1 MKKTSK
7 RYVKGSSKPKSRVQ
21 AATAAGAVSRNRV
34 KPVPGEN
41 RGSPPLSAPPTN
53 SRNDSPAS
61 DDRLHGLRVS
71 RIRTDSETEAYLFE
85 AGEKKMAISSEQMLM
100 DRRTAICRVQEGL
113 GVNLVPST
121 ARKTLEKRIEEAEP
135 SLDVLAVT
143 RPGFDT
149 RKEYSDRPQF
159 YAYGNG
165 TIIAADEAP
174 ACVSALPPSDKFQQ
188 RGDAD
193 VFTAE
198 LAKIVSG
205 QAIPLLVL
213 FFGLAPILLRFCR
226 RAGFMVE
233 NAILEL
239 TGKTTSNKSTLTVL
253 MAGSLWGG
261 ASRSKLGFAD
271 SWNTTANRIEELALI
286 HNDALLILDEAT
298 VAEKSSKDRGAALLA
313 VIHRINQGRTRGRMG
328 SDVGDFQVLI
338 LSTSNEPLVSIL
350 HDSANVVGGAT
361 VRAITISCPSRET
374 GLFDTLPKGY
384 SSLEAAMNALRLICS
399 QNYGHVAPRLIQ
411 AVVNWS
417 ARDPDALVDYVHKR
431 MDYFLR
437 AVGADPATAAALEL
451 RRAKIFAL
459 AYATAKVA
467 FKLNVLDKDQF
478 GDIKAPLMRAWR
490 DHGVLD
496 GGPIDDANLAAFLAD
511 KTKNIADITATG
523 KTDLNDGA
531 FSKVDAFF
539 YRERGGNLLMLMSR
553 ESLSRN
559 LGFSKTQLSS
569 LKARG
574 ILKTNEKDKLTVKI
588 CVRTGGVSQAFYAF
602 RLRDMP
608 EY

>member
-1 MKKTSK
+1 MNKTSK
-7 RYVKGSSKPKSRVQ
+7 RYAKGSSKSKSRVQ
-21 AATAAGAVSRNRV
+21 AATVAGAVARNRM
-34 KPVPGEN
+34 KPAPAEN

-53 SRNDSPAS
+53 SRNDSPAG
-61 DDRLHGLRVS
+61 DDQLHGLVIS

-85 AGEKKMAISSEQMLM
+85 AGERKMAISSEQILM

-121 ARKTLEKRIEEAEP
+121 ARKTLEKRIEEAKSSP
-135 SLDVLAVT
+135 GVLAVT
-143 RPGFDT
+143 KPGFDT
-149 RKEYSDRPQF
+149 RMECSDRPEY

-165 TIIAADEAP
+165 TIIAADQAP
-174 ACVSALPPSDKFQQ
+174 GCVSAFPPSDKFQQ

-193 VFTAE
+193 VFTAQ

-226 RAGFMVE
+226 LAGFMVE

-328 SDVGDFQVLI
+328 GDVDDFQVLI

-350 HDSANVVGGAT
+350 HDTPDVVGGAT

-384 SSLEAAMNALRLICS
+384 SSLEVAMNDLRLICS

-417 ARDPDALVDYVHKR
+417 ARDRDALVDYVRKR
-431 MDYFLR
+431 MEHFLR
-437 AVGADPATAAALEL
+437 AVGVDPATATGLEL
-451 RRAKIFAL
+451 RRAKVFAL
-459 AYATAKVA
+459 VYATAKVA
-467 FKLNVLDKDQF
+467 FKLNVLEKDQF
-478 GDIKAPLMRAWR
+478 GDVKAPLVRAWH
-490 DHGVLD
+490 DHGALRRA
-496 GGPIDDANLAAFLAD
+496 PIDDKELAAFLSD
-511 KTKNIADITATG
+511 NSKTIVNITATG

-531 FSKVDAFF
+531 FSEVDAFL
-539 YRERGGNLLMLMSR
+539 YRERGGDLLMLMDR
-553 ESLSRN
+553 DSLSRN
-559 LGFSKTQLSS
+559 LGFAKARLCG

-588 CVRTGGVSQAFYAF
+588 CVRTGGNNQAFYAF

-608 EY
+608 EC

>member
-1 MKKTSK
+1 MNKTSK
-7 RYVKGSSKPKSRVQ
+7 RYAKGSSKSKSRVQ
-21 AATAAGAVSRNRV
+21 AATVAGAVARNRM
-34 KPVPGEN
+34 KPAPAEN

-53 SRNDSPAS
+53 SRNDSPAG
-61 DDRLHGLRVS
+61 DDQLHGLVIS

-85 AGEKKMAISSEQMLM
+85 AGERKMAISSEQILM

-121 ARKTLEKRIEEAEP
+121 ARKTLEKRIEEAKSSP
-135 SLDVLAVT
+135 GVLAVT
-143 RPGFDT
+143 KPGFDT
-149 RKEYSDRPQF
+149 RMECSDRPEY

-165 TIIAADEAP
+165 TIIAADQAP
-174 ACVSALPPSDKFQQ
+174 GCVSAFPPSDKFQQ

-193 VFTAE
+193 VFTAQ

-226 RAGFMVE
+226 LAGFMVE

-328 SDVGDFQVLI
+328 GDVDDFQVLI

-350 HDSANVVGGAT
+350 HDTPDVVGGAT

-384 SSLEAAMNALRLICS
+384 SSLEVAMNDLRLICS

-417 ARDPDALVDYVHKR
+417 ARDRDALVDYVRKR
-431 MDYFLR
+431 MEHFLR
-437 AVGADPATAAALEL
+437 AVGVDPATATGLEL
-451 RRAKIFAL
+451 RRAKVFAL
-459 AYATAKVA
+459 VYATAKVA
-467 FKLNVLDKDQF
+467 FKLNVLEKDQF
-478 GDIKAPLMRAWR
+478 GDVKAPLVRAWH
-490 DHGVLD
+490 DHGALRRA
-496 GGPIDDANLAAFLAD
+496 PIDDKELAAFLSD
-511 KTKNIADITATG
+511 NSKTIVNITATG

-531 FSKVDAFF
+531 FSEVDAFL
-539 YRERGGNLLMLMSR
+539 YRERGG
-553 ESLSRN
+553 
-559 LGFSKTQLSS
+559 
-569 LKARG
+569 
-574 ILKTNEKDKLTVKI
+574 
-588 CVRTGGVSQAFYAF
+588 
-602 RLRDMP
+602 RLAHADGP
-608 EY
+608 

>member
-1 MKKTSK
+1 MKKVTKHYS
-7 RYVKGSSKPKSRVQ
+7 KGSSKPKSRVR
-21 AATAAGAVSRNRV
+21 AATAAGAVSRNRM

-41 RGSPPLSAPPTN
+41 RGSPPLSAPPAN
-53 SRNDSPAS
+53 SQNDSPVS
-61 DDRLHGLRVS
+61 DDRLHGLMVS

-100 DRRTAICRVQEGL
+100 ERRAALCGVQEGL
-113 GVNLVPST
+113 GVNLVPSE
-121 ARKTLEKRIEEAEP
+121 ARKTLEKRIEEANLSP
-135 SLDVLAVT
+135 GVVAVT
-143 RPGFDT
+143 RPGFDMRT
-149 RKEYSDRPQF
+149 ECSDRPEY

-174 ACVSALPPSDKFQQ
+174 GCVAAFPRSDKFQQ

-193 VFTAE
+193 VFTDE

-213 FFGLAPILLRFCR
+213 FFGLAPILLRFCKA
-226 RAGFMVE
+226 AGLMVE

-261 ASRSKLGFAD
+261 ASRSKLGFAH

-298 VAEKSSKDRGAALLA
+298 AADKSSKDRGAALLEVA
-313 VIHRINQGRTRGRMG
+313 HRISLGRTRGRMG
-328 SDVGDFQVLI
+328 GGEEDFQLLA
-338 LSTSNEPLVSIL
+338 LSTSNEPLQSIL
-350 HDSANVVGGAT
+350 HGSAAVAGAAT
-361 VRAITISCPSRET
+361 VRTITISCPSRET
-374 GLFDTLPKGY
+374 GVFDTLPTGY

-417 ARDPDALVDYVHKR
+417 ARDRDALVDYVRRR
-431 MDYFLR
+431 MEHFLR
-437 AVGADPATAAALEL
+437 AVGVDPATATGLEL
-451 RRAKIFAL
+451 RRAKVFAL

-467 FKLNVLDKDQF
+467 FKLNVLGKDQF
-478 GDIKAPLMRAWR
+478 GDVKAPLVRAWH
-490 DHGVLD
+490 DHGALRRA
-496 GGPIDDANLAAFLAD
+496 PIDDAELAAFLSN
-511 KTKNIADITATG
+511 TSKNIVDITATG

-531 FSKVDAFF
+531 FSEVDAFL
-539 YRERGGNLLMLMSR
+539 YRERGGDLLMLMDR
-553 ESLSRN
+553 DSLSRN
-559 LGFSKTQLSS
+559 LGYAKARLCG

-588 CVRTGGVSQAFYAF
+588 CVRTGGNSQAFYAF
-602 RLRDMP
+602 KLLDMP
-608 EY
+608 ER